1 MTSGRRWIPKLKGGT
16 EPVEHLPS
24 GDRTR
29 GVASSAPQNRP
40 GYNISDN
47 SAARGATS
55 SVDNHSPID
64 ENDIIIAYVL
74 LELHFISLNIMHFIR
89 VMGPTGA
96 GKSSVSF
103 WLCNSM
109 PQRD

>member
-1 MTSGRRWIPKLKGGT
+1 MTSGRSWIPKLKGGT
-16 EPVEHLPS
+16 EPVATMELLP
-24 GDRTR
+24 GDCTR
-29 GVASSAPQNRP
+29 GVASSAPQNFP

-47 SAARGATS
+47 SATRGVTS
-55 SVDNHSPID
+55 SVNGCSPID

-74 LELHFISLNIMHFIR
+74 LKLHFTSLNITHFIR

-103 WLCNSM
+103 WLCNSTS
-109 PQRD
+109 Q